1 MQAALRFIGTNLRGF
16 SLSRTHGLTP
26 WHRRRLNISAILWF
40 FVPQSDGKGGL
51 PLHPL
56 PQRGVT
62 LARCGA
68 AVYPVRRCGAGAACP
83 CTLYRKGGS
92 PLPGVGRRCTLC
104 GGVERGRLAL
114 APSTAKGGHRPA
126 AALAKGKRKAGAYAP
141 AVVRCLFSFRRSF
154 PATYPG

>member
-92 PLPGVGRRCTLC
+92 PPRRRPCQRQKKGGGIRPRRCAVSVQFSAVISRHIS
-104 GGVERGRLAL
+104 GVK
-114 APSTAKGGHRPA
+114 PI
-126 AALAKGKRKAGAYAP
+126 
-141 AVVRCLFSFRRSF
+141 FSAF
-154 PATYPG
+154 ACT